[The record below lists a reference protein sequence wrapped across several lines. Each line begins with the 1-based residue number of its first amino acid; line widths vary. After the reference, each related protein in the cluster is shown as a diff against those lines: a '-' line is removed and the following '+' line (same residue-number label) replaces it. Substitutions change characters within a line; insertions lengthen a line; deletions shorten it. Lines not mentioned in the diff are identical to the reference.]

1 MRLPLR
7 KISRRQFLRAAV
19 LATVGLGVYPW
30 LAEHRFLRVNRYRV
44 PVPRLPEAFRGFTI
58 AQVTDPHLGPMVSAD
73 FLAGVIA
80 QANGLG
86 ADLIA
91 VTGDYVHGRGTP
103 ELVDEVWDLMT
114 PLRAPAGVY
123 AILGN
128 HDYGR
133 KAQAKQLLAKSGWDL
148 HDKAI
153 PIRREGQT
161 LWLAGTG
168 DFRREPLPLDPLL
181 ERIPPN
187 DCRIVLAHNPDSA
200 DTDHRQPVDLFV
212 SGHTH
217 GGQVRFPFIGTPDFA
232 LPVRNKTYTSGLKRS
247 RQGETVFICRGIG
260 WSILPVRFLCLPEL
274 AVLELVPAEAT
285 T

>member
-7 KISRRQFLRAAV
+7 QISRRQFLWASA

-30 LAEHRFLRVNRYRV
+30 FAEHRFVRVNRYRV

-58 AQVTDPHLGPMVSAD
+58 AQVTDPHLGPMLPPD

-80 QANGLG
+80 RANALG

-103 ELVDEVWDLMT
+103 DLVDCVWEVMA
-114 PLRAPAGVY
+114 PLRAPEGVF

-128 HDYGR
+128 HDYGQED
-133 KAQAKQLLAKSGWDL
+133 QAKERLAASGWNL

-153 PIRREGQT
+153 PIRRNGQT

-168 DFRREPLPLDPLL
+168 DHWRDRLPLDPLL
-181 ERIPPN
+181 ERIPPT
-187 DCRIVLAHNPDSA
+187 DCRIVLAHNPDTA
-200 DTDHRQPVDLFV
+200 DTTHRQPVDLFL

-217 GGQVRFPFIGTPDFA
+217 GGQVRFPFVGTPDFA
-232 LPVRNKTYTSGLKRS
+232 LPVRNKAYTSGLKRS
-247 RQGETVFICRGIG
+247 VHGEPVFICRGIG

-274 AVLELVPAEAT
+274 AVLELVPAEDRA
-285 T
+285 